1 MSIKN
6 SIRKNI
12 QVLQEER
19 KISLTEEKI
28 VKGRFSMVPKNTNKY
43 SKIQN
48 NKAFNILFN
57 EMRFL
62 KSQGIKQS
70 VINENL
76 VNVLSQMFDEDD
88 SQFIGIVKEKLA
100 EYLKGKLQLT
110 DVEQEILIAAVGNT
124 EMDEVPELFND
135 PRFLAQKIDQAYS
148 EDMSGKYSMMDTTTT
163 QDMVKKLEDSFVDKL
178 KPVMGDVNSK
188 MELKLKAMRDDMLS

>member
-19 KISLTEEKI
+19 KTSLTEEKI

-110 DVEQEILIAAVGNT
+110 DVEQ
-124 EMDEVPELFND
+124 
-135 PRFLAQKIDQAYS
+135 
-148 EDMSGKYSMMDTTTT
+148 
-163 QDMVKKLEDSFVDKL
+163 DMVKKLEDSFVDKL

>member
-19 KISLTEEKI
+19 KTSLTEEKI

-100 EYLKGKLQLT
+100 EYLEGKLQLT

-135 PRFLAQKIDQAYS
+135 PRFLAQKIVQAYS